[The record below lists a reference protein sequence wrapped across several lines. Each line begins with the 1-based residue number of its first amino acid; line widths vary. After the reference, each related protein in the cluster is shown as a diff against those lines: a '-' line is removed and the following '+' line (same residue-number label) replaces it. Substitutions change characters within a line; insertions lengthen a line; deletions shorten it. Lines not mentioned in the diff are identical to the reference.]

1 MQVRPLPSA
10 SRLEGRIT
18 LLGGRLAGT
27 GPWREQRE
35 GWVDSGAALR
45 VYKRLHRGLNAIDYD
60 RFRRLIAVA
69 IYFPDAAAAQ
79 RVRDAYGEPDRVTRF
94 DIF

>member
-1 MQVRPLPSA
+1 MVCEDDAMRARPLPSA

-18 LLGGRLAGT
+18 LLGCRLAGP

-45 VYKRLHRGLNAIDYD
+45 VYKGLQRGLNAIDYD
-60 RFRRLIAVA
+60 RFR
-69 IYFPDAAAAQ
+69 
-79 RVRDAYGEPDRVTRF
+79 
-94 DIF
+94 